1 MELRILGPLE
11 AVDDAGSVLA
21 LGGRKQRIV
30 LAALATS
37 AEVVSTDRLIDCVW
51 GDDPPPRPEATLQV
65 YVSTLRKILHSAGAE
80 IERRPP
86 GYRLVLPPAS
96 LDLERFTTLAREA
109 RSGDPAMALDRYDRA
124 AALWRGPFLA
134 DLADEPFVQVESVH
148 LVEQRHA
155 ALVGEMEALL
165 GVGRPDEAVSALR
178 NLTSAEPGDERWWSL
193 LMRAL
198 YDAGRPADAAAVF
211 AEAREALAEE
221 SGLDPSPALSEVHQ
235 RILRHDTA
243 VPPVPV
249 SGRPLWQVLGA
260 ELVGRD
266 ELVDSVRKL
275 VEIGE
280 TVSLVGAP
288 GVGKSAVAAAVGLR
302 VAATPGSTVAF
313 VSLDDR
319 VRLGEA
325 TPPILDLIRNAVGV
339 GRETDPASVLQAGR
353 DLVVLDGGED
363 LAADLRELLS
373 TLSFPVLLARRS
385 PLGAPAESVIETP
398 ALDPPAAR
406 QLFRLRAAR
415 WPSAAS
421 SALDDDALLDAI
433 CAAVD
438 RLPLGVELAAAQLR
452 SHSPMDLRLRLEHR
466 VDRLADPD
474 RPGPLRHRSLGAA
487 FAGAVE
493 TLGQDH
499 LDDLVQA
506 AVFRGGWN
514 LDAYR
519 AVVGVDAVDRLEQL
533 VSAGLVW
540 PDRSGLRFRYRIPAA
555 VADLVAVD
563 REVRTA
569 TVRTHAA
576 HFAGEALRWRMQRG
590 GFEAVQAAQAIALDA
605 ANVEA
610 AMQNALRIDDDLAAA
625 VTLASGNL
633 FYTPTRLPWFDARLA
648 ELVQRRAGSGQDR
661 HRLLVMYGHTGY
673 LLGRQHSAVADL
685 RSGMENL
692 DPADD
697 LAIRARTILAQVA
710 ADLADPEAV
719 PLARAA
725 VSAAE
730 ATGRPALLS
739 QTLDS
744 AVFVAI
750 MTENLEQ
757 AQEWAMDKLN
767 LELLRRDDFG
777 RSFTLLRLSWIAY
790 LSENDDAATDLA
802 EQARTLAADTGNELV
817 VLYATAIAGQ
827 AMLSSE
833 PQAALGTLAGCA
845 VTLLDESVPLDV
857 ADAVMAVAGG
867 CALTGQPHA
876 AVRLAAAADRRYV
889 EAEIARPSVVR
900 RFERPIATA
909 ADGLGDEERRR
920 AERAGRMMPDDEL
933 RAALVGL
940 RDGTSLASG
949 PGA

>member
-1 MELRILGPLE
+1 M
-11 AVDDAGSVLA
+11 
-21 LGGRKQRIV
+21 
-30 LAALATS
+30 
-37 AEVVSTDRLIDCVW
+37 
-51 GDDPPPRPEATLQV
+51 
-65 YVSTLRKILHSAGAE
+65 
-80 IERRPP
+80 
-86 GYRLVLPPAS
+86 
-96 LDLERFTTLAREA
+96 
-109 RSGDPAMALDRYDRA
+109 
-124 AALWRGPFLA
+124 
-134 DLADEPFVQVESVH
+134 
-148 LVEQRHA
+148 
-155 ALVGEMEALL
+155 
-165 GVGRPDEAVSALR
+165 
-178 NLTSAEPGDERWWSL
+178 
-193 LMRAL
+193 
-198 YDAGRPADAAAVF
+198 
-211 AEAREALAEE
+211 
-221 SGLDPSPALSEVHQ
+221 
-235 RILRHDTA
+235 
-243 VPPVPV
+243 
-249 SGRPLWQVLGA
+249 
-260 ELVGRD
+260 
-266 ELVDSVRKL
+266 
-275 VEIGE
+275 
-280 TVSLVGAP
+280 
-288 GVGKSAVAAAVGLR
+288 
-302 VAATPGSTVAF
+302 
-313 VSLDDR
+313 
-319 VRLGEA
+319 
-325 TPPILDLIRNAVGV
+325 
-339 GRETDPASVLQAGR
+339 LQAGR

-398 ALDPPAAR
+398 ALDPSAAR

-555 VADLVAVD
+555 VADRVAVD

-569 TVRTHAA
+569 TARAHAA
-576 HFAGEALRWRMQRG
+576 HFAGQALRWRMQRG

-648 ELVQRRAGSGQDR
+648 ELVQRQAGSGQNR

-750 MTENLEQ
+750 MTEDLGQ

-767 LELLRRDDFG
+767 LELLRHDDFG

-802 EQARTLAADTGNELV
+802 GQSRALAADTGNELV

-827 AMLSSE
+827 AMLSSQ

-876 AVRLAAAADRRYV
+876 AVRLAAAADRRYA
-889 EAEIARPSVVR
+889 EAEIARPSV
-900 RFERPIATA
+900 
-909 ADGLGDEERRR
+909 
-920 AERAGRMMPDDEL
+920 AGRMMPDDEL
-933 RAALVGL
+933 RAVLVGL
-940 RDGTSLASG
+940 REGTSG
-949 PGA
+949 PAG